1 VVTSQLNRR
10 QFVQNTAMAGAGFWF
25 STQSERALGKS
36 PNERVAV
43 ASIGVGGKGSSDTD
57 GAAKYGQI
65 VALCDVDD
73 QRLQQKAKQYPNAKL
88 FHDYRELLSE
98 MGDTV
103 DAVTVSTADH
113 THAAAGVRAMRL
125 GKHVYCQKPLTHTVA
140 EARLMRE
147 TARKHKVV
155 TQMGNQGTAHDGF
168 RAGIELIRSGV
179 IGDVQ

>member
-1 VVTSQLNRR
+1 VISADLKFRCILNKRLRNNRNAVVTSQLNRR

-73 QRLQQKAKQYPNAKL
+73 QRLQQKAKQYPKARWATQWTPSPSAL
-88 FHDYRELLSE
+88 RTTLTLPQAFAQCDSE
-98 MGDTV
+98 SM
-103 DAVTVSTADH
+103 SI
-113 THAAAGVRAMRL
+113 
-125 GKHVYCQKPLTHTVA
+125 
-140 EARLMRE
+140 ARS
-147 TARKHKVV
+147 H
-155 TQMGNQGTAHDGF
+155 
-168 RAGIELIRSGV
+168 
-179 IGDVQ
+179 